1 MSGEGQ
7 TPNNEDLRM
16 AYQQVCSSH
25 NAIADFRAKLLGFL
39 PLASGAGI
47 FLLLNDNVTKFGF
60 AKLYL
65 SPIGIF
71 GFVVT
76 LGLFLYELRGIQQCN
91 RLTEVGKNIEDL
103 LDIDGQFK
111 RRIAPISPLI
121 SHTRAAQVIYPAVL
135 AAWIFLVL
143 FFIWPSSLIFT
154 WPLSLVF
161 IVLQWIILLGLPIL
175 IFFIGYRRSHDL
187 HLEGDLEKPNMSA
200 VLRKMLKVIDQ
211 NVPMNSTDKE
221 RVERLEGRLRELSND
236 KRLPTQRD
244 WQELDE
250 LVNDR

>member
-7 TPNNEDLRM
+7 TPKNEDLRM
-16 AYQQVCSSH
+16 AYEQVCSSH

-91 RLTEVGKNIEDL
+91 RLIEVGELIEDL

-135 AAWIFLVL
+135 AAWIFLAL
-143 FFIWPSSLIFT
+143 FFMWPSSLIFT

-161 IVLQWIILLGLPIL
+161 IALQWIILLGLPIL
-175 IFFIGYRRSHDL
+175 VFFIGYRRSHDL
-187 HLEGDLEKPNMSA
+187 YLEGDLEKPNMSA
-200 VLRKMLKVIDQ
+200 VLGKMLKVIDQ

-221 RVERLEGRLRELSND
+221 RVEKLEGRLRELSKD

>member
-1 MSGEGQ
+1 MSNEAQ
-7 TPNNEDLRM
+7 TPKNEDLRM

-47 FLLLNDNVTKFGF
+47 FLLLNDNVTKSGF
-60 AKLYL
+60 AKQYL

-111 RRIAPISPLI
+111 RRIDPISPLI

-135 AAWIFLVL
+135 AAWIFLAL

-161 IVLQWIILLGLPIL
+161 VLLQWIILIAVPVLV
-175 IFFIGYRRSHDL
+175 FFIGYHRSRKL
-187 HLEGDLEKPNMSA
+187 NLEGDFEKSNMSA
-200 VLRKMLKVIDQ
+200 VLEKMLKVIDQ

-221 RVERLEGRLRELSND
+221 RVEKLEGRLRDLSKY

-250 LVNDR
+250 LVNW

>member
-1 MSGEGQ
+1 MSGEGP
-7 TPNNEDLRM
+7 TPKNEDLRM

-47 FLLLNDNVTKFGF
+47 FLLLNDNVTKIGF
-60 AKLYL
+60 AKQYL

-76 LGLFLYELRGIQQCN
+76 FGLFLYELRGIQQCN
-91 RLTEVGKNIEDL
+91 RLIEVGKNIEDL

-111 RRIAPISPLI
+111 HRIDPILPLI

-135 AAWIFLVL
+135 AAWIFLAL
-143 FFIWPSSLIFT
+143 FFIWPSSLIFI

-161 IVLQWIILLGLPIL
+161 VLLQWIILIAVPVLV
-175 IFFIGYRRSHDL
+175 FFIGYRRSRKL
-187 HLEGDLEKPNMSA
+187 NLEGDLEKPNMSA
-200 VLRKMLKVIDQ
+200 VLGKMLKAIDQ
-211 NVPMNSTDKE
+211 NVLMNSTDKE
-221 RVERLEGRLRELSND
+221 RVEKLQGRLGELSND
-236 KRLPTQRD
+236 KSLPTKRD

-250 LVNDR
+250 LVK